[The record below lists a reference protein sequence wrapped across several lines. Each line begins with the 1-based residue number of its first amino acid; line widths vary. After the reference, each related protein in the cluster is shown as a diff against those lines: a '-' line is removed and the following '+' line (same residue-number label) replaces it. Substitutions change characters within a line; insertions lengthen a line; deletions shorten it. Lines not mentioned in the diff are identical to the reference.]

1 MDKEFHFY
9 ITYIVAQKAGF
20 GPEDSYRIAYS
31 SQYTDDNTRKYTIN
45 PGQSSEFENFISQTV
60 DITQPQEA
68 LIRIYP
74 AFHFMPGAGSDL
86 FADSA
91 RRRDGKLHLLNTIPN
106 GENSR
111 TVLQAALDTGNLF
124 RIGIAA
130 HLYADTF
137 SHQNFL
143 GYKDGFNSLIPLSPF
158 NIGHAEALHKPDY
171 MAAVWH
177 DTRLVL
183 SRERVDN
190 KWRFLQAVACLFN
203 LLKQGSSPTQG
214 EVDALVNSVSNA
226 IGQRDD
232 GNDLW
237 DERTERYKV
246 LIQDFKDYDKYAWF
260 DETVAEKSPDPLP
273 TPDYPQPAPT
283 FIWKRGYKNSNWYQ
297 FQLAVKDHQ
306 KYVMD
311 QILKPIFAKMEV
323 II

>member
-1 MDKEFHFY
+1 MDREFHFY
-9 ITYIVAQKAGF
+9 ITYIIAQKGGF

-45 PGQSSEFENFISQTV
+45 AGQAGELETYISQTV

-74 AFHFMPGAGSDL
+74 VFHFMPGAGSDL

-91 RRRDGKLHLLNTIPN
+91 LRRDGKLHLLNTISN

-111 TVLQAALDTGNLF
+111 MVMQTALDTGNLF

-143 GYKDGFNSLIPLSPF
+143 GYKDSFNSLIPLSPF

-183 SRERVDN
+183 SKERVDN
-190 KWRFLQAVACLFN
+190 KWRFLQAVACLFR
-203 LLKQGSSPTQG
+203 LLRQGTPPTQG
-214 EVDALVNSVSNA
+214 EVDALVNSISNA

-232 GNDLW
+232 GNELA
-237 DERTERYKV
+237 DERIERYKA
-246 LIQDFKDYDKYAWF
+246 LIRDFKDYEKYAWF
-260 DETVAEKSPDPLP
+260 DEAVTEKAPEPIP

-283 FIWKRGYKNSNWYQ
+283 FIWKRAYKSSKWYQ

-306 KYVMD
+306 AYVLD
-311 QILKPIFAKMEV
+311 QIVKPVFARMEV

>member
-9 ITYIVAQKAGF
+9 VTYIIAQRAGF

-45 PGQSSEFENFISQTV
+45 SGQTGEFETFISQTV

-68 LIRIYP
+68 LMRIYP
-74 AFHFMPGAGSDL
+74 VFHFIPGAEADL
-86 FADSA
+86 FTDSS

-106 GENSR
+106 GENSLM
-111 TVLQAALDTGNLF
+111 VLQTALDIGNPF

-171 MAAVWH
+171 MAAIWH

-183 SRERVDN
+183 SKERIDN
-190 KWRFLQAVACLFN
+190 TWRFLQAVAWLFR
-203 LLKQGSSPTQG
+203 LLKKGSSPTQG
-214 EVDALVNSVSNA
+214 EVDTLVNDVSNA
-226 IGQRDD
+226 IGPRDD
-232 GNDLW
+232 ENKQSQKRIQG
-237 DERTERYKV
+237 YKT
-246 LIQDFKDYDKYAWF
+246 LISDFEDYDKYAWF
-260 DETVAEKSPDPLP
+260 DEAVAEKTPDPLP

-297 FQLAVKDHQ
+297 FQFAVKDHQ
-306 KYVMD
+306 SYVMN
-311 QILKPIFAKMEV
+311 QIIKPLFARMEV

>member
-1 MDKEFHFY
+1 MDKEFHFF

-45 PGQSSEFENFISQTV
+45 GEQTSEFETFISQTV

-91 RRRDGKLHLLNTIPN
+91 SRRDGKMHLLNTIPN

-111 TVLQAALDTGNLF
+111 TVLQTALDTGDPF

-158 NIGHAEALHKPDY
+158 NIGHAEAFHKPDY
-171 MAAVWH
+171 VAAVWH

-183 SRERVDN
+183 SKERVDN
-190 KWRFLQAVACLFN
+190 KWRFLQAVACLFR
-203 LLKQGSSPTQG
+203 LLKKGSSPTQD
-214 EVDALVNSVSNA
+214 EVDTLLNSVSNA
-226 IGQRDD
+226 IGRRDD
-232 GNDLW
+232 GNELS
-237 DERTERYKV
+237 DERIERYKA
-246 LIQDFKDYDKYAWF
+246 LIQDFEDYDKYAWL
-260 DETVAEKSPDPLP
+260 DQAVAEKAPDPLP

-283 FIWKRGYKNSNWYQ
+283 FIWIRGYESSNWYQ
-297 FQLAVKDHQ
+297 FQLAVKNHQ
-306 KYVMD
+306 GYVMD
-311 QILKPIFAKMEV
+311 QIIKPLFARMEV

>member
-9 ITYIVAQKAGF
+9 VTYIIAQRAGF

-45 PGQSSEFENFISQTV
+45 SGQTGELETFISQTV

-74 AFHFMPGAGSDL
+74 VFHFMPGAEADL

-106 GENSR
+106 GQNSR
-111 TVLQAALDTGNLF
+111 MVLQTALDIGNSF

-183 SRERVDN
+183 SRERIDN

-203 LLKQGSSPTQG
+203 LLKKGSSPTQG
-214 EVDALVNSVSNA
+214 EVDTLVNSVSKA

-232 GNDLW
+232 GNELS
-237 DERTERYKV
+237 DERIERFKT
-246 LIQDFKDYDKYAWF
+246 LIQDFVDYDKYEWLDQA
-260 DETVAEKSPDPLP
+260 VAEKAPDPLP
-273 TPDYPQPAPT
+273 TPDYPQPSPT

-297 FQLAVKDHQ
+297 FHLAVKDHQ
-306 KYVMD
+306 SYVMD
-311 QILKPIFAKMEV
+311 QIIKPIFNSMEV